1 MTTATAF
8 NRTFLLPVD
17 TLHRFLLSGPEM
29 GDWQVGEVEATG
41 TDDMVRVTLEVDPDR
56 LRSATD
62 HDFNRMARTAIRE
75 WMEANGGR
83 RVG

>member
-8 NRTFLLPVD
+8 SRTFILPVD
-17 TLHRFLLSGPEM
+17 TLHRFLLSGPDL
-29 GDWQVGEVEATG
+29 GDWQVGDLEATG
-41 TDDMVRVTLEVDPDR
+41 NDMVRVTLEVDPDR
-56 LRSATD
+56 LQSGTD

-75 WMEANGGR
+75 WMHANGGR